1 MLGNRALQAGV
12 TNVTASTV
20 LGYNLSGS
28 TPNTLPPDLLTVSAS
43 GTSTITLPQIAVPQ
57 YGGLGIGDSQQIRV
71 LNLHATGVV
80 VLACDSDDTILGKY
94 AGGASIAPN
103 GCAVCISKV
112 TSSSS
117 AGDAAT
123 ADGIWYTF

>member
-20 LGYNLSGS
+20 LGYNLAGS

-57 YGGLGIGDSQQIRV
+57 YGGLGIGDSQQIRI
-71 LNLHATGVV
+71 LNLAAQSV
-80 VLACDSDDTILGKY
+80 VLACDSDDSILGKY
-94 AGGASIAPN
+94 AGGASIAQN
-103 GCAVCISKV
+103 ACAVCISKV